1 MIRFIV
7 QRHEQDHNSGLERRD
22 FVTLDASVP
31 ELEQLLRKGG
41 RGEVGFEHY
50 QLLGAELLEPAPDA
64 LPYWEPCN
72 PGCDPELN
80 GARSNLCAC
89 DQAKAA
95 WAGQPQRTTVAG
107 IPIVEDATVPDD
119 CIRVIITPD
128 ASADEIPDFIAG
140 NGNKARRR
148 ALAMG
153 ITRWVPV
160 PAPVDSEGGHCD

>member
-22 FVTLDASVP
+22 FVTIDASVP

-41 RGEVGFEHY
+41 RGEMGFEHY
-50 QLLGAELLEPAPDA
+50 QLLGAELLEPAPES

-80 GARSNLCAC
+80 GARSKLCVC
-89 DQAKAA
+89 DQAKAVMGA
-95 WAGQPQRTTVAG
+95 QLQHTTVAG
-107 IPIVEDATVPDD
+107 IQIVEDATVPDGVM
-119 CIRVIITPD
+119 RVVGARD
-128 ASADEIPDFIAG
+128 DDIPDFTSG
-140 NGNKARRR
+140 NGNRARRR

-153 ITRWVPV
+153 VTRWVSV
-160 PAPVDSEGGHCD
+160 PALVDSEGGHCD